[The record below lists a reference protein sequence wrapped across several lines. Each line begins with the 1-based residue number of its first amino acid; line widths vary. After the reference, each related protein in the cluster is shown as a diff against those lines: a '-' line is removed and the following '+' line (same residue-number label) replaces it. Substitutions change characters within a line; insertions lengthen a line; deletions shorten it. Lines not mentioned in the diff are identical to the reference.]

1 MKKIIN
7 KFVKF
12 VKKGYNKFVIMV
24 KYLKLV
30 EFFDKLLQNKLK
42 FCKLTK

>member
-1 MKKIIN
+1 MKKIIY

-30 EFFDKLLQNKLK
+30 EFFDKLL
-42 FCKLTK
+42 